1 MKILKFGVVLL
12 ALLLA
17 AMAMV
22 PIVSADTYNKN
33 AVVADPLSSA
43 VINPPVSKESIS
55 ANYISV
61 ETATNFAT
69 ESLAETITLKTM
81 GDSINWD
88 GANLNP
94 EPLTIYD
101 LNGER
106 IFYQF
111 WIEKNGEK
119 IGKIRV
125 AASKV
130 LGSPI
135 KYVGTSSPQEIDV
148 PGLVMKANEIVKT
161 NFTGYTIQSTK
172 LICYD
177 SPYLALLAELT
188 NPQTKENKKIV
199 IDAIFKDYQEIPQG
213 KEREFSYY
221 DTIPQ
226 ANTQSGIGL
235 WNKENDRIN
244 KVTDKITALKI
255 AEKMNAQK
263 ISINLG
269 TSNENSE
276 SLKTTILSGFAASSN
291 YGVLSPQL
299 VQYQGARDWCMIF
312 AAWSMTEY
320 YRIKGIISQGK
331 TPNQIA
337 TKMGVVNLSGYA
349 GAPSADAEFQ
359 YYSDYLNG
367 GIGVGPWGRQSRN
380 PYYYEISNSI
390 GFGYPLKTVTLPGHI
405 NPTKPSGHARACYG
419 FDSRNGVQKVY
430 YSDSASNNVYW
441 EDFQPSAS
449 FIYRL

>member
-1 MKILKFGVVLL
+1 MNLRKLGIVLL

-17 AMAMV
+17 AMAIV
-22 PIVSADTYNKN
+22 PVVSADTYNKN
-33 AVVADPLSSA
+33 AIVVDPLSSA
-43 VINPPVSKESIS
+43 AINSPVSKESIS

-69 ESLAETITLKTM
+69 ESLAETIALRTM

-101 LNGER
+101 LNGEK

-119 IGKIRV
+119 VGKIRV

-135 KYVGTSSPQEIDV
+135 KYIGTSSPQEIDV
-148 PGLVMKANEIVKT
+148 PGLVEKANEIVNT

-172 LICYD
+172 VICYD
-177 SPYLALLAELT
+177 SPYLALLTELT
-188 NPQTKENKKIV
+188 NPQTKERKKIV

-213 KEREFSYY
+213 SEREFSFY
-221 DTIPQ
+221 DTIPK
-226 ANTQSGIGL
+226 ANIQPGIAL
-235 WNKENDRIN
+235 WNKENDRIS
-244 KVTDKITALKI
+244 KVNDKITSLKI
-255 AEKMNAQK
+255 AKKTNPQK

-269 TSNENSE
+269 TSNESTI
-276 SLKTTILSGFAASSN
+276 SLKSTILEGFAASSN
-291 YGVLSPQL
+291 YGVLSPQP

-320 YRIKGIISQGK
+320 YRINGYISQGK

-337 TKMGVVNLSGYA
+337 TKMGVIDLNGYA
-349 GAPSADAEFQ
+349 GAPSAYAEFQ

-367 GIGVGPWGRQSRN
+367 GIGVGPWGSQTRN

-390 GFGYPLKTVTLPGHI
+390 GFGNPLKTVTLPGHV
-405 NPTKPSGHARACYG
+405 NPTKPTGHARACYG
-419 FDSRNGVQKVY
+419 FDARNGVQKVY

-449 FIYRL
+449 FIYRT